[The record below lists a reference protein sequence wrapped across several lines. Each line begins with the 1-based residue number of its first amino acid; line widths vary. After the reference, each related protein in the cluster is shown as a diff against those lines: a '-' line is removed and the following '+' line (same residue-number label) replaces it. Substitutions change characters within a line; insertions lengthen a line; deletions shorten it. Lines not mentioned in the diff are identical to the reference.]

1 MTACSPF
8 LFTGSGRISDIYK
21 VSVPSP
27 EKKMCLVLNCCS
39 ALKIDFQL
47 GLNEGPGS
55 DVNALPVAAWNG
67 LLPTAH
73 TKGSLACHI
82 FSLGSQI
89 FKHMHNSFCL
99 SGDSDVWDLIFASYF
114 ENFHK
119 KESACKTTKMYFSAS
134 CGKIVCMAIL
144 ILAKSLH

>member
-1 MTACSPF
+1 MIMTAPSPF

-27 EKKMCLVLNCCS
+27 EKKGKMCLVLNYYS

-47 GLNEGPGS
+47 GLNEELGS
-55 DVNALPVAAWNG
+55 DVNPLLVAAWNE

-82 FSLGSQI
+82 FALGSQI
-89 FKHMHNSFCL
+89 LKHMHNSF
-99 SGDSDVWDLIFASYF
+99 
-114 ENFHK
+114 
-119 KESACKTTKMYFSAS
+119 
-134 CGKIVCMAIL
+134 
-144 ILAKSLH
+144 